1 VLESLDLKLQTSDP
15 DSKWMIPG
23 YITNLLVY
31 FYIKTK
37 NLKMARQLLKS
48 RRFLVDTN
56 SIPIEN
62 EAGSGRG
69 VSTAQKAR
77 NQSKT
82 LVKNFI

>member
-1 VLESLDLKLQTSDP
+1 VLESLDLKLQTSDT

-23 YITNLLVY
+23 YIANLLVY

-48 RRFLVDTN
+48 RRFLLDTN
-56 SIPIEN
+56 SIPIDSET
-62 EAGSGRG
+62 GSSTGGRG

-77 NQSKT
+77 N
-82 LVKNFI
+82 